1 MLTKIPSIFTL
12 FFVIV
17 FFQQAT
23 SASSEDDY
31 LKQLE
36 SEASNELVDEP
47 PGFIE
52 SQQTIGSGNATSL
65 DAPSNDMELIMDKKE
80 LVSDRASFEKAL
92 KGTYKESYA
101 LYVQL
106 TEEQKKVVYQDFLQA
121 KRLYNSTVKIIS
133 IYLDTH

>member
-1 MLTKIPSIFTL
+1 MLTKIPPLFTL
-12 FFVIV
+12 LFVIV

-23 SASSEDDY
+23 SASLEDDY

-65 DAPSNDMELIMDKKE
+65 DAPSKDMELIMDKKE
-80 LVSDRASFEKAL
+80 LVSDRASFEIAL

-106 TEEQKKVVYQDFLQA
+106 TEEQKKVVYQDFLQG
-121 KRLYNSTVKIIS
+121 KRLNNSTVKIIS
-133 IYLDTH
+133 IYLDAH

>member
-1 MLTKIPSIFTL
+1 MLTKIPFSFAL
-12 FFVIV
+12 LFVIIS
-17 FFQQAT
+17 FQQA
-23 SASSEDDY
+23 SFAASEDDY

-36 SEASNELVDEP
+36 SEASDELVDEP

-52 SQQTIGSGNATSL
+52 SQQNNGSGNSATL
-65 DAPSNDMELIMDKKE
+65 DAPSSDMELIMDKKE

-92 KGTYKESYA
+92 KGTYKESHD

-106 TEEQKKVVYQDFLQA
+106 TEDQKEAVFQDFLQG

-133 IYLDTH
+133 VYLDTH